1 MVVSSL
7 GSVVAQG
14 APPRLRWFGNPLNTN
29 AGAML
34 ALQALRKTSGQLAVS
49 TLRITT
55 GLKVN
60 GPQDDPA
67 TFAIAQNLRAEIAS
81 VAAVRTTLSLGQST
95 VDVAI
100 DGATAVSDLL
110 TEMKA
115 RAVQG
120 SQSGLDATTQD
131 SLQQDFTAL
140 RNQIVTVVGTADFN
154 NKNLIESGATNLNI
168 LSSVEGSVIV
178 VSAQSIDTTTL
189 VIHTAAL
196 TDATQ
201 AGTAVT
207 AISQAI
213 VTVSSALSSLGAAAK
228 RVEITQDFTSKLVG
242 HFEGGC
248 EEFWSML
255 IWPKRPRCSKRCKS
269 RSNWVSRRYPSP
281 TARPRQ
287 S

>member
-1 MVVSSL
+1 M
-7 GSVVAQG
+7 
-14 APPRLRWFGNPLNTN
+14 
-29 AGAML
+29 
-34 ALQALRKTSGQLAVS
+34 
-49 TLRITT
+49 
-55 GLKVN
+55 
-60 GPQDDPA
+60 
-67 TFAIAQNLRAEIAS
+67 EIAS

-115 RAVQG
+115 KAVQG

-140 RNQIVTVVGTADFN
+140 RSQIVTVVGTADFN

-228 RVEITQDFTSKLVG
+228 RVEITQDFTSKLVDILK
-242 HFEGGC
+242 EGVRNLVDADLA
-248 EEFWSML
+248 EE
-255 IWPKRPRCSKRCKS
+255 
-269 RSNWVSRRYPSP
+269 
-281 TARPRQ
+281 TALLEALQIKEQLGVQALSIANSAPQAILNLFLATNARQ
-287 S
+287 

>member
-1 MVVSSL
+1 MVVS
-7 GSVVAQG
+7 V
-14 APPRLRWFGNPLNTN
+14 NTN

-55 GLKVN
+55 GLKVK

-100 DGATAVSDLL
+100 DGATAVSDLF

-115 RAVQG
+115 KAVQG

-140 RNQIVTVVGTADFN
+140 RSQIVTVVGTADFN

-189 VIHTAAL
+189 VIHTTTL

-228 RVEITQDFTSKLVG
+228 RVEITQDFTSKLVDILK
-242 HFEGGC
+242 EGVRNLVDADLA
-248 EEFWSML
+248 EE
-255 IWPKRPRCSKRCKS
+255 
-269 RSNWVSRRYPSP
+269 
-281 TARPRQ
+281 TALLEALQIKEQLGVQALSIANSAPQAILNLFLATNARQ
-287 S
+287 